1 MRRRGGGG
9 GGRDRDRDRDDRGDR
24 DRDRGDDRAS
34 EGRAGEGRQRRGKR
48 KVDPFLADKT
58 LKIDW
63 RDPQLLSRFI
73 TERGKIVP
81 RRVSG
86 LTAKNQ
92 RRLKKAIKKAGFG
105 YSYRISLL
113 SNSLPDPQESGR
125 ALRDSFCE

>member
-1 MRRRGGGG
+1 MSEAGRGRGRGRSGGG
-9 GGRDRDRDRDDRGDR
+9 GGRGRDRDDDRDRDGR

-34 EGRAGEGRQRRGKR
+34 EGRAGEGRMRRGKR

-92 RRLKKAIKKAGFG
+92 RKLKLAIKRARHMSIIPYGG
-105 YSYRISLL
+105 HRTLL
-113 SNSLPDPQESGR
+113 RNLS
-125 ALRDSFCE
+125 